1 MKRNVFSL
9 SFVLMLAFTLVLA
22 GCGSLGGG
30 GEAEA
35 DPEEVSMLTGG
46 TGGTY
51 FPLGGEIAEI
61 MSKNT
66 EKSISAQASGAS
78 VENIQTLQDGDA
90 DLAFTQTDIASYA
103 VEGKMMFKDA
113 KSDNVQAIGTLYPE
127 TIQIVVMKNSDI
139 KSVED
144 LKGKSVSIGDIGSG
158 TAENAKQIL
167 EVHGI
172 STDDIEVKNLPFDES
187 AELLQD
193 GELDA
198 AFITSGAPTGAI
210 EGLSALKP
218 VRILPIADDKAKE
231 LSEKY
236 PYYAQD
242 TIPSG
247 TYQLEEEVNTVAVLA
262 MLVVRK
268 DLSEDAVYNLTKA
281 FFDNVGDI
289 KHAKGEKIS
298 AENALNGV
306 GIDLHPGAEKYYKEK
321 GLK

>member
-1 MKRNVFSL
+1 MKKLSL
-9 SFVLMLAFTLVLA
+9 TFVLMLAFTLVLA
-22 GCGSLGGG
+22 GCNELGGG
-30 GEAEA
+30 DGAEA

-51 FPLGGEIAEI
+51 FPLGGEIAEV
-61 MSKNT
+61 MSKNS
-66 EKSISAQASGAS
+66 EKSVSAQASGAS

-103 VEGKMMFKDA
+103 VEGKLMFEDSA
-113 KSDNVQAIGTLYPE
+113 ADNVQAIGTLYPE
-127 TIQIVVMKNSDI
+127 TIQIVVLKDSDI

-144 LKGKSVSIGDIGSG
+144 LKGKKVSIGDVGSG

-172 STDDIEVKNLPFDES
+172 STDDIEVQNLPFDES

-193 GELDA
+193 GDLDA

-210 EGLSALKP
+210 EGLAALKP
-218 VRILPIADDKAKE
+218 VRIVPIEDDKAKE

-262 MLVVRK
+262 MLVARK

-281 FFDNVGDI
+281 FFDNVGNI

>member
-1 MKRNVFSL
+1 MKKLSL
-9 SFVLMLAFTLVLA
+9 TFVLMLAFTLVLA
-22 GCGSLGGG
+22 GCNELGGG
-30 GEAEA
+30 AEA

-51 FPLGGEIAEI
+51 FPLGGEIAEV
-61 MSKNT
+61 MSSNS
-66 EKSISAQASGAS
+66 EKSVSAQASGAS

-103 VEGKMMFKDA
+103 VEGKLMFEDSA
-113 KSDNVQAIGTLYPE
+113 ADNVQAIGTLYPE
-127 TIQIVVMKNSDI
+127 TIQIVVLKDSDI

-144 LKGKSVSIGDIGSG
+144 LKGKKVSIGDVGSG

-172 STDDIEVKNLPFDES
+172 STDDIEVQNLPFDES

-193 GELDA
+193 GDLDA

-210 EGLSALKP
+210 EGLAALKP
-218 VRILPIADDKAKE
+218 VRIVPIADDKAKE

-262 MLVVRK
+262 MLVARK

-281 FFDNVGDI
+281 FFDNVDSI

>member
-1 MKRNVFSL
+1 
-9 SFVLMLAFTLVLA
+9 MLAFTLVLA
-22 GCGSLGGG
+22 GCNELGGG
-30 GEAEA
+30 GEAES
-35 DPEEVSMLTGG
+35 DPEELNMLTGG

-51 FPLGGEIAEI
+51 FPLGGEIAEV

-66 EKSISAQASGAS
+66 EKTVSAQSSGAS
-78 VENIQTLQDGDA
+78 VENMQVLQDGEA

-103 VEGKMMFKDA
+103 VEGKMMFE
-113 KSDNVQAIGTLYPE
+113 KSGAADNVQAIGTLYPE
-127 TIQIVVMKNSDI
+127 TIQIVVLKDSDI

-144 LKGKSVSIGDIGSG
+144 LKGKKVSIGDVGSG

-167 EVHGI
+167 EVHGL
-172 STDDIEVKNLPFDES
+172 STEDIEVENLPFDES

-218 VRILPIADDKAKE
+218 VRILPVADDKAKK

-247 TYQLEEEVNTVAVLA
+247 TYQLDEEVKTVAVLA
-262 MLVVRK
+262 MLVTRK
-268 DLSEDAVYNLTKA
+268 DLSEDAVYELTKA